1 MLYSELYDIIQQGDD
16 IMKLLIDADACP
28 VVDIALKAA
37 KENGVDE
44 CILLCDT
51 SHLIER
57 DGVKTIVV
65 SKGADSADFA
75 LVNLVEK
82 GDIVV
87 TQDYGLAAMCLAK
100 KANVLN
106 QNGLIFSDY
115 NIGSLLEQRH
125 LSKRIRMAGGRTKGP
140 SKRTKEQDEAFVL
153 SLNKIFE
160 RQKNTL

>member
-1 MLYSELYDIIQQGDD
+1 
-16 IMKLLIDADACP
+16 MKLLIDADACP
-28 VVDIALKAA
+28 VTDIALDCARQHNVK
-37 KENGVDE
+37 E

-57 DGVKTIVV
+57 ENARTIVV

-75 LVNLVEK
+75 LVNLVK
-82 GDIVV
+82 AGDIVV

-106 QNGLIFSDY
+106 QNGLIFTEF

-125 LSKRIRMAGGRTKGP
+125 FAKKVRMAGGRTKGP
-140 SKRTKEQDEAFVL
+140 SKRTTEQDEAFL
-153 SLNKIFE
+153 KALKKIFGD
-160 RQKNTL
+160 NI

>member
-1 MLYSELYDIIQQGDD
+1 
-16 IMKLLIDADACP
+16 MKLLIDADACP
-28 VVDIALKAA
+28 VVDIALRCA

-44 CILLCDT
+44 SVLLCDT

-57 DGVKTIVV
+57 DGAKTIVV

-75 LVNLVEK
+75 LVNLVQI
-82 GDIVV
+82 GDVVV

-100 KANVLN
+100 KAYVLN

-125 LSKRIRMAGGRTKGP
+125 LSKKIRMAGGRTKGP
-140 SKRTKEQDEAFVL
+140 AKRTKEQDDAFL
-153 SLNKIFE
+153 ASLNIIFD
-160 RQKNTL
+160 RIKSTL

>member
-1 MLYSELYDIIQQGDD
+1 
-16 IMKLLIDADACP
+16 MKLLIDADACP
-28 VVDIALKAA
+28 VTDIALECA
-37 KENGVDE
+37 KKYKVEE

-57 DGVKTIVV
+57 DNARTIVV

-75 LVNLVEK
+75 LVNLVK
-82 GDIVV
+82 AGDVVV

-106 QNGLIFSDY
+106 QNGLIFTEF

-125 LSKRIRMAGGRTKGP
+125 LSKKIRMAGGRTKGP
-140 SKRTKEQDEAFVL
+140 AKRTKEQDEAFIF
-153 SLNKIFE
+153 SLNKILLENGDLKDFE
-160 RQKNTL
+160 VE

>member
-1 MLYSELYDIIQQGDD
+1 
-16 IMKLLIDADACP
+16 MKLLIDADACP
-28 VVDIALKAA
+28 VTDIALNCA
-37 KENGVDE
+37 KQYNVGE

-57 DGVKTIVV
+57 ENARTIVV

-75 LVNLVEK
+75 LVNLVK
-82 GDIVV
+82 AGDIVV

-106 QNGLIFSDY
+106 QNGLIFTEY

-125 LSKRIRMAGGRTKGP
+125 LSKKIRMAGGRTKGP
-140 SKRTKEQDEAFVL
+140 SKRTKEQDDAFL
-153 SLNKIFE
+153 KSLKKIFSSI
-160 RQKNTL
+160 KNTL